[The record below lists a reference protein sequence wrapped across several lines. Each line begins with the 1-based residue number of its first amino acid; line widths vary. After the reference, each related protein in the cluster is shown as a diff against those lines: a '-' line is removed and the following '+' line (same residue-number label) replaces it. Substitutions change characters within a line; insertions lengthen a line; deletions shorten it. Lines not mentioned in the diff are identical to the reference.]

1 RANLSAHLS
10 KVRSDID
17 KAIPNKDFDGLAII
31 DYEEWRPLWEHNW
44 YTRRIYHNAS
54 LAYVEEQYKN
64 TGKTLTKGDELA
76 KKEFNQAA
84 MNFLTETIR
93 EAKNM
98 RPNALWEF
106 YGMPFCNYS
115 AGKNGTE
122 GCGEVFEEFNNRL
135 QPLYAKATAFYPSI
149 YLPSRKSGR
158 TGCLYVTSVLQEAK
172 RCAENLSISIFT
184 FNDIEC
190 FPLESAD
197 PYYTQD
203 DLSHSLNTAFVM
215 GVQGTIIW
223 SSSKDMVNQC
233 HGIGDYVL
241 KYVDPKVVELKTCD
255 KIELKTCDKIRR
267 IKKRQIPDQISC
279 AVKNDPAYDNCQNAM
294 TSINKPAITAK

>member
-1 RANLSAHLS
+1 MPVNGINLKHKFRGDIIVTLYEKQFGLYPYYSDSSDLTSAVNGGIPQRANLSAHLS

-76 KKEFNQAA
+76 KKNSIRQQCE
-84 MNFLTETIR
+84 NFLTETIR

-135 QPLYAKATAFYPSI
+135 A
-149 YLPSRKSGR
+149 
-158 TGCLYVTSVLQEAK
+158 
-172 RCAENLSISIFT
+172 
-184 FNDIEC
+184 
-190 FPLESAD
+190 
-197 PYYTQD
+197 
-203 DLSHSLNTAFVM
+203 
-215 GVQGTIIW
+215 
-223 SSSKDMVNQC
+223 
-233 HGIGDYVL
+233 
-241 KYVDPKVVELKTCD
+241 
-255 KIELKTCDKIRR
+255 
-267 IKKRQIPDQISC
+267 
-279 AVKNDPAYDNCQNAM
+279 
-294 TSINKPAITAK
+294 